1 MSTEFG
7 HNISS
12 IKKISPSLKKSCQHP
27 TENICICISPPL
39 PASMMTWSACK
50 AILSTTSLASLE
62 IIWERDSIAPNSSSN
77 PDNFSKKRTR
87 NKRECTFNV
96 FQQKIIIYLF
106 PLPFLQQRLS
116 VQPQTTVLY
125 FIMTSSSDFNFM
137 QSFNNPLRVLCA
149 P

>member
-12 IKKISPSLKKSCQHP
+12 IKKISPSLKKLCQRP

-39 PASMMTWSACK
+39 PASMMTWSARK
-50 AILSTTSLASLE
+50 AILSTTSLASFE

-87 NKRECTFNV
+87 NKRECAQDRFNAL
-96 FQQKIIIYLF
+96 QQIIIIYLF
-106 PLPFLQQRLS
+106 PLPLLQQRLS

-125 FIMTSSSDFNFM
+125 FIMTSSSNFNFM
-137 QSFNNPLRVLCA
+137 QSFNN
-149 P
+149 